1 MMIGQPCSWRT
12 IVRTLSVIGLGILTA
27 CASPP
32 TRFYTLGID
41 AQPTTTGSTANPSLR
56 IDVRPVKVPAAVA
69 RSQLVLQVNAAQ
81 VKVLEDDRWA
91 SSLPDE
97 IRSALSAGVSQQA
110 GAPGTKALARG
121 EELPAYQVAVDVH
134 RFESWPGSH
143 VLIDV
148 VWGVSRTTDVQTLT
162 CHSVVSESVSDGYQ
176 AIVDGHR
183 RAIGTIAAQIAMVVR
198 AFAASETNSP
208 LRSAGAPGKAGKT
221 TMSCPHSTDGAQTTA
236 ASAIPRYEE

>member
-1 MMIGQPCSWRT
+1 MVRQSCSWRT
-12 IVRTLSVIGLGILTA
+12 MVRTVTAIGLGVLTA
-27 CASPP
+27 CGSPP

-41 AQPTTTGSTANPSLR
+41 AQPTITGSTANPSLR
-56 IDVRPVKVPAAVA
+56 IDVRPVKVPATVA

-97 IRSALSAGVSQQA
+97 IRYALIAGVSEQA
-110 GAPGTKALARG
+110 GAHGAKALARG
-121 EELPAYQVAVDVH
+121 EELPVYQVAVDVH

-148 VWGVSRTTDVQTLT
+148 VWNVRGPAGVETLT
-162 CHSVVSESVSDGYQ
+162 CYSVVNEPVSDGYQ

-183 RAIGTIAAQIAMVVR
+183 HAIGTIAAQIATVVR
-198 AFAASETNSP
+198 AFAASETDSP
-208 LRSAGAPGKAGKT
+208 SRPTGASGEAGKRT
-221 TMSCPHSTDGAQTTA
+221 LSCPHLTDGAQTA
-236 ASAIPRYEE
+236 ADGAIARVA